1 MTIKMHLILNE
12 NGVGLNSKILS
23 VEIDGNPQ
31 QVFSRFK
38 NRHGMVLLESNEIV
52 SESSEKIPRWSYIA
66 CVPVASLQ
74 TRCGITFLKNNAVL
88 GDVLREWSDP
98 FDALRDIFTLFKTLT
113 GLSERPPGLRFLAG
127 LVGYLGYDLA
137 RYIECLPSI
146 ALADTSLPDMHLEM
160 CDHVLAF
167 EHTTQAWFFC
177 TTQLPWSSQ
186 ADRAVVWQHSL
197 TQAQQE
203 QEQEQEQELKMPAA
217 FEVGC
222 VNAKT
227 PAQCYLKHVRQVLDL
242 IKAGDILQANL
253 SHRLEAD
260 FKGDT
265 FSLYIALTQA
275 NPALFSAYLCRED
288 FAIASVSP
296 ERFLMLTNK
305 HVQAKPIKGTRPRG
319 ETLEQDEWQR
329 HELQTSVKDK
339 AENVMI
345 VDLMRND
352 LGRVAALGSVRV
364 DALFQ
369 LEPHPS
375 VWQMVS
381 TVSARLRDDADTVDL
396 LRASWPP
403 GSMTGAPKIRAM
415 EIIDATEPVR
425 RGPYAGTVGY
435 FDVAGDFDLSVVIR
449 TAVVHQ
455 GCVMVQVGGAIV
467 ADSVPVAELEET
479 YAKGRR
485 LFQVLGWQF

>member
-23 VEIDGNPQ
+23 VEIEGGPQ

-38 NRHGMVLLESNEIV
+38 NRHGMVLLESNEIT
-52 SESSEKIPRWSYIA
+52 SASIAKMSRWSYIA
-66 CVPVASLQ
+66 CASVATLQ
-74 TRCGITFLKNNAVL
+74 TQHGITSLRGRSEY
-88 GDVLREWSDP
+88 GDLLSEWTDP
-98 FDALRDIFTLFKTLT
+98 FDALRDIFTVLKIINNVL
-113 GLSERPPGLRFLAG
+113 ERPSGLRFSAG

-146 ALADTSLPDMHLEM
+146 ASVDTSLPDMHLEM

-167 EHTTQAWFFC
+167 EHATQEWFFC
-177 TTQLPWSSQ
+177 TTQLPWKTNE
-186 ADRAVVWQHSL
+186 DRAAVWRHSL
-197 TQAQQE
+197 AQAQQDSS
-203 QEQEQEQELKMPAA
+203 MPAA
-217 FEVGC
+217 FYVGSA
-222 VNAKT
+222 NSKT
-227 PAQCYLKHVRQVLDL
+227 PAQCYLKQVRQVLEL

-265 FSLYIALTQA
+265 FSLYMALTQA
-275 NPALFSAYLCRED
+275 NPALFSAYLCSED

-305 HVQAKPIKGTRPRG
+305 HVQATPIKGTRPRG
-319 ETLEQDEWQR
+319 ETLAQDEWQR
-329 HELQTSVKDK
+329 HELQTSAKDK

-381 TVSARLRDDADTVDL
+381 TVSARLRDDVDTVDL

-403 GSMTGAPKIRAM
+403 GSMTGAPKVRAM
-415 EIIDATEPVR
+415 EIIDAIEPVR
-425 RGPYAGTVGY
+425 RGPYAGAMGY
-435 FDVAGDFDLSVVIR
+435 FDVEGDFDLSVVIR
-449 TAVVHQ
+449 TAVMNQ
-455 GCVMVQVGGAIV
+455 GRVMVQVGGAIV
-467 ADSVPVAELEET
+467 ADSIPAAELEET
-479 YAKGRR
+479 YAKGQR
-485 LFQVLGWQF
+485 LFQVLGWQQLVEI